1 MRYVICFFIVG
12 RLSGAFLA
20 PSTRSPP
27 FSSALGGPQRRQHIE
42 LESLREVAA
51 VMIVMIVM
59 IVMMMMTMMM
69 LTMTKG

>member
-59 IVMMMMTMMM
+59 MMMTMMM